1 MLALV
6 HWRARYNLEEICIS
20 GRAWRDKYCGEGS
33 AYVFAVEG
41 MSLGLLLFGM
51 ICKGQVDGRQVRLLC
66 VCPWESDT
74 LGSGVSASKNVDIDA
89 ANVILATSKRAGG
102 RTGIAISVSVQCDD
116 FRANDIG
123 SRFDVARNLN
133 SV

>member
-1 MLALV
+1 
-6 HWRARYNLEEICIS
+6 
-20 GRAWRDKYCGEGS
+20 
-33 AYVFAVEG
+33 
-41 MSLGLLLFGM
+41 MSLGLLLLG
-51 ICKGQVDGRQVRLLC
+51 ITCDGQVDGRQVLLLR

-74 LGSGVSASKNVDIDA
+74 LRSGVSASKNVDIDT

-123 SRFDVARNLN
+123 SRFDVARDLN
-133 SV
+133 CV